1 MPSRTTLI
9 LLHKEANKRVFL
21 KSLFLGLQI
30 KLETTQHSF
39 LRYPLVA
46 IPKNIISTT
55 DRVSID
61 LLEIHVRDFHGIYGM
76 CDR

>member
-1 MPSRTTLI
+1 MTI
-9 LLHKEANKRVFL
+9 QVCKL
-21 KSLFLGLQI
+21 KLQ
-30 KLETTQHSF
+30 TQHSV

-55 DRVSID
+55 DRVSSD